1 MQGCFFMN
9 QFRKERNKFI
19 ILMLMPATILLVG
32 LTLFPFIVSLILS
45 FTDYSLLR
53 PGQTKFIFLD
63 NYIELMK
70 TDEFWIALRVTVV
83 FTVLAVFIQVV
94 LGVVFA
100 TLLHNENTN
109 VSLLRTLY
117 LLPLAI
123 TPIAATFTFRLMFNP
138 SLGVLNYFMKLL
150 GLEPQAWLA
159 SPNTAMISLI
169 IVDTWQWTPFILL
182 ICLGGLASLPSEPF
196 EAAKVDGASSWQ
208 IFTKIT
214 VPMLYPFI
222 GLALLFRSIDAFKT
236 FDIIYVLT
244 SGGPGILTRTLNLYA
259 FKHGIEYLSMGYAGS
274 IAIVMLII
282 TIVVAQ
288 IFLRKNKLLLPKDTL
303 KR

>member
-1 MQGCFFMN
+1 MN

-159 SPNTAMISLI
+159 SPNTAMFSLI

-244 SGGPGILTRTLNLYA
+244 SGGPGILTRTLNLSA

>member
-1 MQGCFFMN
+1 MK

-83 FTVLAVFIQVV
+83 FTVLAVSVQVV

-109 VSLLRTLY
+109 ISLLRTLY

-159 SPNTAMISLI
+159 SPNTAMLSLI

-303 KR
+303 K

>member
-1 MQGCFFMN
+1 MN
-9 QFRKERNKFI
+9 HFKKERNKFI

-32 LTLFPFIVSLILS
+32 LTLFPFIVSFILS

-83 FTVLAVFIQVV
+83 FTVLAVFVQVV
-94 LGVVFA
+94 LGVVIA

-109 VSLLRTLY
+109 ISFLRTMY

-138 SLGVLNYFMKLL
+138 SLGVLNYFIKLL
-150 GLEPQAWLA
+150 GFEPQAWLA
-159 SPNTAMISLI
+159 SPSTALFSLI
-169 IVDTWQWTPFILL
+169 LVDTWQWTPFILL
-182 ICLGGLASLPSEPF
+182 ICLGGLASLPNEPF

-208 IFTKIT
+208 IFIKIT

-259 FKHGIEYLSMGYAGS
+259 FKHGIEFLSMGYAGS

-288 IFLRKNKLLLPKDTL
+288 IFLRKNKLLTPKETM
-303 KR
+303 KQ

>member
-1 MQGCFFMN
+1 MN

-83 FTVLAVFIQVV
+83 FTVLAVSAQVV

-159 SPNTAMISLI
+159 SPNTAMLSLI

-303 KR
+303 K

>member
-1 MQGCFFMN
+1 MN
-9 QFRKERNKFI
+9 HFKKERNKFI

-32 LTLFPFIVSLILS
+32 LTLFPFIVSFMLS

-83 FTVLAVFIQVV
+83 FTVLAVFVQVV
-94 LGVVFA
+94 LGVVIA

-109 VSLLRTLY
+109 ISFLRTMY

-150 GLEPQAWLA
+150 GFEPQAWLA
-159 SPNTAMISLI
+159 SPSTALFSLI
-169 IVDTWQWTPFILL
+169 LVDTWQWTPFILL
-182 ICLGGLASLPSEPF
+182 ICLGGLASLPNEPF

-208 IFTKIT
+208 IFIKIT

-259 FKHGIEYLSMGYAGS
+259 FKHGIEFLSMGYAGS

-288 IFLRKNKLLLPKDTL
+288 IFLRKNKLLTPKETL
-303 KR
+303 KQ

>member
-1 MQGCFFMN
+1 MN

-83 FTVLAVFIQVV
+83 FTILAVFIQVV

-159 SPNTAMISLI
+159 SPNTAMFSLI

>member
-1 MQGCFFMN
+1 MN
-9 QFRKERNKFI
+9 HFKKERNKFI

-32 LTLFPFIVSLILS
+32 LTLFPFIVSFILS

-83 FTVLAVFIQVV
+83 FTVLAVFVQVV
-94 LGVVFA
+94 LGVVIA

-109 VSLLRTLY
+109 ISFLRTMY

-150 GLEPQAWLA
+150 GFEPQAWLA
-159 SPNTAMISLI
+159 SPSTALFSLI
-169 IVDTWQWTPFILL
+169 LVDTWQWTPFILL
-182 ICLGGLASLPSEPF
+182 ICLGGLASLPNEPF

-208 IFTKIT
+208 IFIKIT

-222 GLALLFRSIDAFKT
+222 ALALLFRSIDAFKT

-259 FKHGIEYLSMGYAGS
+259 FKHGIEFLSMGYAGS

-288 IFLRKNKLLLPKDTL
+288 IFLRKNKLLTPKETL
-303 KR
+303 KQ

>member
-1 MQGCFFMN
+1 MN
-9 QFRKERNKFI
+9 HFKKERNKFI

-32 LTLFPFIVSLILS
+32 LTLFPFIVSFILS

-70 TDEFWIALRVTVV
+70 TDEFWIALRVTIV
-83 FTVLAVFIQVV
+83 FTVLAVFVQVV
-94 LGVVFA
+94 LGVVIA

-109 VSLLRTLY
+109 ISFLRTMY

-150 GLEPQAWLA
+150 GFEPQAWLA
-159 SPNTAMISLI
+159 SPSTALFSLI
-169 IVDTWQWTPFILL
+169 LVDTWQWTPFILL
-182 ICLGGLASLPSEPF
+182 ICLGGLASLPNEPF

-208 IFTKIT
+208 IFIKIT

-259 FKHGIEYLSMGYAGS
+259 FKHGIEFLSMGYAGS

-288 IFLRKNKLLLPKDTL
+288 IFLRKNKLLTPKETL
-303 KR
+303 KQ

>member
-1 MQGCFFMN
+1 MN

-159 SPNTAMISLI
+159 SPNTAMFSLI

-214 VPMLYPFI
+214 IPMLYPFI

>member
-1 MQGCFFMN
+1 MN

-83 FTVLAVFIQVV
+83 FTVLAVSVQVV

-159 SPNTAMISLI
+159 SPNTALLSLI

-303 KR
+303 K

>member
-1 MQGCFFMN
+1 MN

-19 ILMLMPATILLVG
+19 ILMLLPATVLLVG

-63 NYIELMK
+63 NYVELMK

-83 FTVLAVFIQVV
+83 FTILAVFIQVV
-94 LGVVFA
+94 LGVIFA

-123 TPIAATFTFRLMFNP
+123 SPIAATFTFRLMFNP
-138 SLGVLNYFMKLL
+138 SLGVLNYFVKLL
-150 GLEPQAWLA
+150 GFQPQAWLA
-159 SPNTAMISLI
+159 SPNTAMLSLI

-182 ICLGGLASLPSEPF
+182 ICLGGLSSLPSEPF
-196 EAAKVDGASSWQ
+196 EAAKVDGASTWQ

-214 VPMLYPFI
+214 LPMLYPFI
-222 GLALLFRSIDAFKT
+222 ALALLFRSIDAFKT

>member
-1 MQGCFFMN
+1 MN
-9 QFRKERNKFI
+9 QFRKQRNRFI
-19 ILMLMPATILLVG
+19 LLMLMPATLLLIG
-32 LTLFPFIVSLILS
+32 LTLFPFVVSFVLS

-53 PGQTKFIFLD
+53 PGQTKFIFLE

-70 TDEFWIALRVTVV
+70 TDDFWIALRVTVV
-83 FTVLAVFIQVV
+83 FTILAVFVQVT

-100 TLLHNENTN
+100 NLLHHETQNI
-109 VSLLRTLY
+109 SFLRTIY

-150 GLEPQAWLA
+150 GLSPQAWLA
-159 SPNTAMISLI
+159 SPSTALISLI

-182 ICLGGLASLPSEPF
+182 ICLGGLASLPNEPF
-196 EAAKVDGASSWQ
+196 EAAKVDGANSWQ
-208 IFTKIT
+208 IFSKIT

-259 FKHGIEYLSMGYAGS
+259 FKHGIEFLSMGYAGS

-288 IFLRKNKLLLPKDTL
+288 IFLRKNKLLQPKDTL
-303 KR
+303 HK

>member
-1 MQGCFFMN
+1 MN

-70 TDEFWIALRVTVV
+70 TDEFWIALRVTVI

-159 SPNTAMISLI
+159 SPNTAMFSLI

>member
-1 MQGCFFMN
+1 MN

-83 FTVLAVFIQVV
+83 FTVLAVSVQVV

-109 VSLLRTLY
+109 ISLLRTLY

-159 SPNTAMISLI
+159 SPNTAMLSLI

-303 KR
+303 K

>member
-1 MQGCFFMN
+1 MN

-100 TLLHNENTN
+100 TLLHNENSN

-150 GLEPQAWLA
+150 GLEPQSWLA

>member
-1 MQGCFFMN
+1 MN

-83 FTVLAVFIQVV
+83 FTVLAVSVQVV

-159 SPNTAMISLI
+159 SPNTAMLSLI

-303 KR
+303 K

>member
-1 MQGCFFMN
+1 MN
-9 QFRKERNKFI
+9 QFKKQRNRFI
-19 ILMLMPATILLVG
+19 FLMLMPATILLIG
-32 LTLFPFIVSLILS
+32 LTLFPFVVSFVLS

-53 PGQTKFIFLD
+53 PGQTKFIFLE

-83 FTVLAVFIQVV
+83 FTILAVAIQVI

-100 TLLHNENTN
+100 NLLHQETHNI
-109 VSLLRTLY
+109 SFLRTIY

-138 SLGVLNYFMKLL
+138 SLGVLNYFMKVL
-150 GLEPQAWLA
+150 GLPPQAWLA
-159 SPNTAMISLI
+159 SPSTALISLI
-169 IVDTWQWTPFILL
+169 VVDTWQWTPFILL

-208 IFTKIT
+208 IFSKIT

-259 FKHGIEYLSMGYAGS
+259 FKHGIEFLSMGYAGS

-288 IFLRKNKLLLPKDTL
+288 IFLRKNKLLQPKDTF
-303 KR
+303 K

>member
-1 MQGCFFMN
+1 MN

-83 FTVLAVFIQVV
+83 FTVLAVSVQVV

-159 SPNTAMISLI
+159 SPNTAMLSLI

-222 GLALLFRSIDAFKT
+222 GLALQFRSIDAFRT
-236 FDIIYVLT
+236 IDIIYVLT
-244 SGGPGILTRTLNLYA
+244 SGGPGILTRTFNLYA

>member
-1 MQGCFFMN
+1 MQGCFSMN
-9 QFRKERNKFI
+9 QFKKERNKFI

-53 PGQTKFIFLD
+53 PGQTKFIFLE

-83 FTVLAVFIQVV
+83 FTVLAVSVQVV

-159 SPNTAMISLI
+159 SPNTALLSLI

>member
-1 MQGCFFMN
+1 MN
-9 QFRKERNKFI
+9 HFKKERNKFI

-32 LTLFPFIVSLILS
+32 LTLFPFIVSFILS

-83 FTVLAVFIQVV
+83 FTVLAVFVQVV
-94 LGVVFA
+94 LGVVIA

-109 VSLLRTLY
+109 ISFLRTMY

-150 GLEPQAWLA
+150 GFEPQAWLA
-159 SPNTAMISLI
+159 SPSTALFSLI
-169 IVDTWQWTPFILL
+169 LVDTWQWTPFILL
-182 ICLGGLASLPSEPF
+182 ICLGGLASLPNEPF

-208 IFTKIT
+208 IFIKIT

-259 FKHGIEYLSMGYAGS
+259 FKHGIEFLSMGYAGS

-288 IFLRKNKLLLPKDTL
+288 IFLRKNKLLTPKETM
-303 KR
+303 KQ

>member
-1 MQGCFFMN
+1 MN

-32 LTLFPFIVSLILS
+32 LTLFPFIVSLVLS

-83 FTVLAVFIQVV
+83 FTVLAVSVQVV

-159 SPNTAMISLI
+159 SPNTALLSLI

>member
-1 MQGCFFMN
+1 MN

-100 TLLHNENTN
+100 TLLHNENSN

-259 FKHGIEYLSMGYAGS
+259 FKHGIEFLSMGYAGS

-303 KR
+303 KG

>member
-1 MQGCFFMN
+1 MN
-9 QFRKERNKFI
+9 QFIKQKNRFI
-19 ILMLMPATILLVG
+19 LLMLMPATILLVG
-32 LTLFPFIVSLILS
+32 LTLFPFIVSFILS

-53 PGQTKFIFLD
+53 PGQTKFIFLE

-70 TDEFWIALRVTVV
+70 TDDFWIALRVTLV
-83 FTVLAVFIQVV
+83 FTIFAVFIQVV
-94 LGVVFA
+94 LGVIFA
-100 TLLHNENTN
+100 NLLHHETRNI
-109 VSLLRTLY
+109 SFLRTIY

-138 SLGVLNYFMKLL
+138 SLGVLNYFLKVL
-150 GLEPQAWLA
+150 GLPPQAWLA
-159 SPNTAMISLI
+159 SPSTALISLI
-169 IVDTWQWTPFILL
+169 VVDTWQWTPFILL
-182 ICLGGLASLPSEPF
+182 ICLGGLASLPNEPF

-208 IFTKIT
+208 VFSKIT

-222 GLALLFRSIDAFKT
+222 SLALLFRSIDAFKT

-244 SGGPGILTRTLNLYA
+244 SGGPGVLTRTLNLYA
-259 FKHGIEYLSMGYAGS
+259 FKHGIEFLSMGYAGS

-288 IFLRKNKLLLPKDTL
+288 IFLRKNKLLQPKDTF
-303 KR
+303 K

>member
-1 MQGCFFMN
+1 MN

-83 FTVLAVFIQVV
+83 FTVLAVLVQVV

-159 SPNTAMISLI
+159 SPNTAMLSLI

-208 IFTKIT
+208 IFIKIT

>member
-1 MQGCFFMN
+1 MN

-83 FTVLAVFIQVV
+83 FTVLAVSVQVV

-159 SPNTAMISLI
+159 SPNTAMLSLI

-182 ICLGGLASLPSEPF
+182 ICLGGLASLPNEPF

-303 KR
+303 NR

>member
-1 MQGCFFMN
+1 MN

-32 LTLFPFIVSLILS
+32 LTLFPFIVSLVLS

-83 FTVLAVFIQVV
+83 FTVLAVSVQVV

-159 SPNTAMISLI
+159 SPNTAMLSLI

-282 TIVVAQ
+282 TLVVAQ
-288 IFLRKNKLLLPKDTL
+288 IFLRKNKLLSPKDTL
-303 KR
+303 K

>member
-1 MQGCFFMN
+1 MN

-19 ILMLMPATILLVG
+19 ILMLLPATVLLVG

-63 NYIELMK
+63 NYVELMK

-83 FTVLAVFIQVV
+83 FTILAVFIQVV
-94 LGVVFA
+94 LGVIFA

-138 SLGVLNYFMKLL
+138 SLGVLNYFVKLL
-150 GLEPQAWLA
+150 GFQPQAWLA
-159 SPNTAMISLI
+159 SPNTAMLSLI

-182 ICLGGLASLPSEPF
+182 ICLGGLSSLPSEPF
-196 EAAKVDGASSWQ
+196 EAAKVDGASTWQ

-214 VPMLYPFI
+214 LPMLYPFI
-222 GLALLFRSIDAFKT
+222 ALALLFRSIDAFKT

>member
-1 MQGCFFMN
+1 MN
-9 QFRKERNKFI
+9 HFKKERNKFI

-32 LTLFPFIVSLILS
+32 LTLFPFIVSFILS

-83 FTVLAVFIQVV
+83 FTVLAVFVQVV
-94 LGVVFA
+94 LGVVIA

-109 VSLLRTLY
+109 ISFLRTMY

-150 GLEPQAWLA
+150 GFEPQAWHA
-159 SPNTAMISLI
+159 SPSTALFSLI
-169 IVDTWQWTPFILL
+169 LVDTWQWTPFILL
-182 ICLGGLASLPSEPF
+182 ICLGGLASLPNEPF

-208 IFTKIT
+208 IFIKIT

-259 FKHGIEYLSMGYAGS
+259 FKHGIEFLSMGYAGS

-288 IFLRKNKLLLPKDTL
+288 IFLRKNKLLTPKETL
-303 KR
+303 KQ